1 MPPTDPAAALLAT
14 ISGIPAVG
22 PYLGYIPLV
31 IALCAFT
38 DAIIPQPAAGSV
50 WVPIRHIVSLI
61 GGSFGAARNATP
73 PGQPAANTKPTSLSG
88 R

>member
-1 MPPTDPAAALLAT
+1 VPPTDPAAALLAT

-73 PGQPAANTKPTSLSG
+73 PGQPAATAKPATP
-88 R
+88 